1 MKEHTAGSK
10 SGQPAK
16 EHLGAR
22 PGTLKPPR
30 NSPPPRIHVIRY
42 GSGPLEEFSEVR
54 PADLRGLI
62 RPGGV
67 TWIDIQ
73 GLGHI
78 ETLEE
83 IGRVFELHPIELEN
97 AVNMPSRAKSELYG
111 PHHLMVARIPL
122 DILAGVM
129 TPPQVSIIAGEGFV
143 LSFQERYLGLFDAVR
158 ARIRAGNARITTL
171 GVGYLCYAILDS
183 IVDGFF
189 PIVDEIN
196 DRLDELEDEITQD
209 PRQDLLAP
217 LHEVRRALAVIRR
230 VGTPQKEAIASM
242 LREPSPVLTDQIRSY
257 LRDTVD
263 HMSQVMDRVESARE
277 SAVSL
282 AELYLSQVSFRSNE
296 IMKVLTLMSSMFIPL
311 TFIAGIYGMN
321 FQSMPEL
328 QRPWAYPAV
337 LALMVAIAV
346 GMVFFFRRR
355 GWIGS
360 SRNKR
365 D

>member
-1 MKEHTAGSK
+1 MTRRPERPKAEKPSKEN
-10 SGQPAK
+10 
-16 EHLGAR
+16 LGAK

-42 GSGPLEEFSEVR
+42 GSGPLEEFTDVR
-54 PADLRGLI
+54 PADLRDLI

-73 GLGHI
+73 GLGNV

-83 IGRVFELHPIELEN
+83 IGRLFELHPIELEN
-97 AVNMPSRAKSELYG
+97 AVNMPSRAKSEMYG
-111 PHHLMVARIPL
+111 PHHMVVARIPL
-122 DILAGVM
+122 DILSGTM
-129 TPPQVSIIAGEGFV
+129 TPPQVSIIAGDGFL
-143 LSFQERYLGLFDAVR
+143 LSFQERYLGLFDGVR
-158 ARIRAGNARITTL
+158 SRIRAGNVRITTL
-171 GVGYLCYAILDS
+171 GVGYLCYALLDS
-183 IVDGFF
+183 IVDGYF

-196 DRLDELEDEITQD
+196 DRLDELEDDITQD
-209 PRQDLLAP
+209 PRADLLSP

-242 LREPSPVLTDQIRSY
+242 LRDPSPFLTDQVRSY

-263 HMSQVMDRVESARE
+263 HMSQVMDRVESSRE
-277 SAVSL
+277 AAVSL

-321 FQSMPEL
+321 FETMPEL
-328 QRPWAYPAV
+328 ARPWAYPVVLGVMAV
-337 LALMVAIAV
+337 VAI
-346 GMVFFFRRR
+346 GMALYFRRR

-360 SRNKR
+360 SRNRR